1 MEKVIF
7 KEKAFEYSLIGYI
20 ILLLCWNFYGLSS
33 GNFIAFLPIAIQGI
47 LLFLI
52 FSKNKNA
59 KIGIKIWAIILILSH
74 GISFLAKL
82 LKIGLGDEINL
93 TEILNKAIFLI
104 IGILIYSF
112 NEKYVEL
119 IKTEK

>member
-1 MEKVIF
+1 MEKIRF
-7 KEKAFEYSLIGYI
+7 KEKAFEYALIGYI
-20 ILLLCWNFYGLSS
+20 GLKLLWNFYGLTT
-33 GNFIAFLPIAIQGI
+33 GITKALIPISIQGI
-47 LLFLI
+47 LLYLI
-52 FSKNKNA
+52 ITKNKNA

-82 LKIGLGDEINL
+82 LKIALGDEINL
-93 TEILNKAIFLI
+93 TELLNKAIFLI

>member
-1 MEKVIF
+1 MEKIRF
-7 KEKAFEYSLIGYI
+7 KEKTFEYALIGYI
-20 ILLLCWNFYGLSS
+20 ILLLCWNFYGLTS
-33 GNFIAFLPIAIQGI
+33 GTFKALLPIAIQGI

-82 LKIGLGDEINL
+82 FKIALGDEINL
-93 TEILNKAIFLI
+93 TELLNKVVFLT
-104 IGILIYSF
+104 IGILIYVF
-112 NEKYVEL
+112 NEKYVE
-119 IKTEK
+119 ISKE